1 MNRIASFMF
10 AKIIHL
16 QHKNEHLFL
25 FYDHQH
31 DDDRGWKELL
41 LSRFH
46 SIVPR
51 INFISRL
58 LYHRHISIT
67 APAIIIIFN
76 MTFDH
81 DHHDDICQIC
91 VQRSQYTYQ
100 QDFICKVSFTFCLFL
115 QILFCFLSQ
124 IFEIRS
130 VCIDLRVRFA
140 KHTETTFAF
149 MAPLFAFHFASC
161 NWYICILE

>member
-1 MNRIASFMF
+1 MTMNIFSSFM
-10 AKIIHL
+10 IIISMIIIEGGKSYFFL
-16 QHKNEHLFL
+16 ASIPLFRVSTSSQGS
-25 FYDHQH
+25 FI
-31 DDDRGWKELL
+31 
-41 LSRFH
+41 
-46 SIVPR
+46 IVTFP
-51 INFISRL
+51 SRL
-58 LYHRHISIT
+58 PSSSSSTWPI
-67 APAIIIIFN
+67 
-76 MTFDH
+76 DH

-91 VQRSQYTYQ
+91 LQRSQYTHQ
-100 QDFICKVSFTFCLFL
+100 QNFICKVSFTYCLFL

-161 NWYICILE
+161 NQYICILE

>member
-1 MNRIASFMF
+1 MTMDIFSSFVIITSILSYFMITSMIIIKGGKSYFFLASIPLFRVSTSSQGSF
-10 AKIIHL
+10 IIVTFPS
-16 QHKNEHLFL
+16 Q
-25 FYDHQH
+25 
-31 DDDRGWKELL
+31 LL
-41 LSRFH
+41 LSSSSSTRP
-46 SIVPR
+46 I
-51 INFISRL
+51 
-58 LYHRHISIT
+58 
-67 APAIIIIFN
+67 
-76 MTFDH
+76 DH
-81 DHHDDICQIC
+81 NHHDDSQIC
-91 VQRSQYTYQ
+91 LQRSQYTHQ
-100 QDFICKVSFTFCLFL
+100 QNFICQVSFTYCLFL

>member
-1 MNRIASFMF
+1 MMITSMIIIKGGKSYFFLASIPLFRVSTSSQGSF
-10 AKIIHL
+10 IIVTFPS
-16 QHKNEHLFL
+16 Q
-25 FYDHQH
+25 
-31 DDDRGWKELL
+31 LL
-41 LSRFH
+41 LSSSSSTRP
-46 SIVPR
+46 I
-51 INFISRL
+51 
-58 LYHRHISIT
+58 
-67 APAIIIIFN
+67 
-76 MTFDH
+76 DH

-91 VQRSQYTYQ
+91 LHRSQYMYQ
-100 QDFICKVSFTFCLFL
+100 QDFICKVSFTYIYCLFS